1 MRFLQAV
8 AVVALLL
15 TAVVFQ
21 NTGLGQATVLG
32 VHPDYT
38 MVVVAAIGASR
49 GRELGA
55 VAGFLGGLAV
65 DAFVTTPFGLSAIV
79 YVVVGYLAGEVEQ
92 IDGGVPFAVRWLVV
106 GLVSLLGEALFVVAE
121 FLLGLTNPLHARVLA
136 QIVVVGGVNL
146 IVAPVALGLARLAF
160 GSSQPRVA

>member
-55 VAGFLGGLAV
+55 VAGKK
-65 DAFVTTPFGLSAIV
+65 DRKS
-79 YVVVGYLAGEVEQ
+79 VV
-92 IDGGVPFAVRWLVV
+92 
-106 GLVSLLGEALFVVAE
+106 
-121 FLLGLTNPLHARVLA
+121 
-136 QIVVVGGVNL
+136 
-146 IVAPVALGLARLAF
+146 
-160 GSSQPRVA
+160 